1 MKPRWWQTRGHRAPS
16 LLNNKLCGNASELS
30 VGARSSRDAAEPRRP
45 AHKVSRALLP
55 RRRRGSWPARMLS
68 EVEPQPRENIFV
80 MTHPLQGT
88 HRLTR
93 RNGNKASLPPRSRTS
108 SRGEHRWVAAQGRT
122 VLWRAVS
129 ARAGACAGGV
139 AERDK
144 RQACESRGD
153 GRLCRG
159 NTGALATFPAT
170 PGSST
175 GPRAPLLVG
184 RGHRRVCHGFERVG
198 RQAGPIGQ
206 ACTDT
211 PRGARARVRVE
222 RAKVH
227 ASGRQASVTIGQ
239 R

>member
-1 MKPRWWQTRGHRAPS
+1 MANEAAPS

-30 VGARSSRDAAEPRRP
+30 TGARSSRDAAEPRRP

-80 MTHPLQGT
+80 INLTLFCGGT
-88 HRLTR
+88 HRLTHETETKPPCR
-93 RNGNKASLPPRSRTS
+93 RGRARLAVASTAGCLRR
-108 SRGEHRWVAAQGRT
+108 VARA
-122 VLWRAVS
+122 LWRAVS

-170 PGSST
+170 PGPST

-184 RGHRRVCHGFERVG
+184 RGHRRVRHGFERVG